1 MAKKNVFLHIGPALP
16 GVPESHA
23 ALRASELL
31 TRAGLATPKVDQV
44 VMDRADIEI
53 RRRHKALG
61 LRRRDVEGAWAEV
74 CRRAFKKARKGR
86 DVVISQPGF
95 VDADYQQ
102 VALAL
107 DGLVGLR
114 LHLVLTPPTAHD
126 EPEALA
132 GHWAKFVR
140 KQGRIH
146 LLPLGSE
153 ATGDDLAAGIVRL
166 TGIPVTHPAHAA

>member
-1 MAKKNVFLHIGPALP
+1 MAKKNVFLHLGPSLP

-23 ALRASELL
+23 ALRDSALL
-31 TRAGLATPKVDQV
+31 APVGLAVPKVDQV
-44 VMDRADIEI
+44 VMDHADIEI
-53 RRRHKALG
+53 RRRHKELG

-114 LHLVLTPPTAHD
+114 LHLVLTPPTDHLD
-126 EPEALA
+126 PRSLA
-132 GHWAKFVR
+132 GHWAKFV
-140 KQGRIH
+140 KKEGRLH
-146 LLPLGSE
+146 VLPLGPD

-166 TGIPVTHPAHAA
+166 TGIPVTTPVRAA

>member
-16 GVPESHA
+16 GLPDTHA
-23 ALRASELL
+23 TLRASELL
-31 TRAGLATPKVDQV
+31 APAGLAVPKVDQS
-44 VMDRADIEI
+44 VMDAADIEI

-95 VDADYQQ
+95 IDADYHQ

-114 LHLVLTPPTAHD
+114 LQLVLTPPTDHLD
-126 EPEALA
+126 PEALA
-132 GHWAKFVR
+132 GHWAKFVK

-146 LLPLGSE
+146 VLPLGPDAS
-153 ATGDDLAAGIVRL
+153 GDDLAAGVVRL
-166 TGIPVTHPAHAA
+166 SGLPVPRRAHAA